1 MKLKLL
7 LTISLILLM
16 GPLFPSNY
24 AIFNSKGEQII
35 DFSYSEI
42 YPFFEDLALCKRNN
56 LYGYIDKTGKE
67 IIPFEYSYGEFYQ
80 TGAVKIAKNNDFY
93 YINKENKP
101 IFSVDIKAYSPKLT
115 NVIESFKPYSPTGLL
130 LIEKDGLCGI
140 GDTEGNII
148 IPCEYN
154 RIINCDGDLFLVSK
168 NNKFGYID
176 KNNKIIIP
184 ISFGRASEFK
194 DGFAIVTKGGKTSV
208 INTKGETVAKDC
220 DNYLIYSPNVILA
233 TKNGKIGAF
242 NKEGKQI
249 IAFEYSQSPNT
260 EIRSLKYDTMTK
272 DNGCFI
278 LFKNGSWFL
287 FNKEGVGVN
296 NIKALD
302 IKEYKK
308 EHTIAFTGNYVVDI
322 FGRMD
327 FKTKAEAKAYIDSLK
342 VKSVTELPDKYSLI
356 KAEGTSLLLDRNWKE
371 IVPQKYDIIKDFKD
385 NLYIAKK
392 NYSDK
397 YFGMVDIGGDTII
410 SFDYEDL
417 TNFND
422 GCAIA
427 KAGDKYGLLNT
438 EGTPITKFV
447 FDYIDTFLGGFARV
461 KKGDNWGVINNKG
474 EEIIPCEYKDV
485 KIYPSNLN
493 DNEEIFFVVG
503 K

>member
-1 MKLKLL
+1 MTKKIILL
-7 LTISLILLM
+7 LFILL
-16 GPLFPSNY
+16 LSNSIFAYNY
-24 AIFNSKGEQII
+24 ALFNSKGEPIT
-35 DFSYSEI
+35 DFSYSQI
-42 YPFFEDLALCKRNN
+42 YPSFENLILCQKDN
-56 LYGYIDKTGKE
+56 LLGYIDKTGKE
-67 IIPFEYSYGEFYQ
+67 IIPFQYSYGEFFQ
-80 TGAVKIAKNNDFY
+80 KGAVKVAKDNNFY
-93 YINKENKP
+93 YINKENSP
-101 IFSVDIKAYSPKLT
+101 IFDISIKAYNPKLT
-115 NVIESFKPYSPTGLL
+115 NVIEVFKPYTPTNLL
-130 LIEKDGLCGI
+130 LIEKDGLCGV
-140 GDTEGNII
+140 GDTEGNIV

-176 KNNKIIIP
+176 KNNKTIIP

-194 DGFAIVTKGGKTSV
+194 DGFAIATKGAKTSV

-220 DNYLIYSPNVILA
+220 DRYLIYSPNVILA
-233 TKNGKIGAF
+233 TKGGKIGAY

-249 IAFEYSQSPNT
+249 IAFEYSTNGAGLGT
-260 EIRSLKYDTMTK
+260 SLKFDLMTK
-272 DNGCFI
+272 ENGCFI
-278 LFKNGSWFL
+278 LYKNGSWFL

-302 IKEYKK
+302 INEYEK

-322 FGRMD
+322 FGRME

-356 KAEGTSLLLDRNWKE
+356 KTEGTSLLLDKNWKE
-371 IVPQKYDIIKDFKD
+371 TVPQKYDIIKDFKD
-385 NLYIAKK
+385 NLYVAKK
-392 NYSDK
+392 NYSDE
-397 YFGMVDIGGDTII
+397 YFGMVDIGGDTVI

-417 TNFND
+417 TNFHK

-427 KAGDKYGLLNT
+427 KAGAKYGLLNT
-438 EGTPITKFV
+438 EGTPITKFIY
-447 FDYIDTFLGGFARV
+447 DYIDTFLGDFSRV
-461 KKGDNWGVINNKG
+461 KKGDNWGIINNKG

-493 DNEEIFFVVG
+493 ENEEIFFVVG